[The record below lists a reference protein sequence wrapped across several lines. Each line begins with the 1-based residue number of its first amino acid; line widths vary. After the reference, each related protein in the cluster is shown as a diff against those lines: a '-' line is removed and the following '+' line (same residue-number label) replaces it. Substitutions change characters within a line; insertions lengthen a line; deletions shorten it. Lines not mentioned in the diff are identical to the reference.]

1 MMAGVLCWRAI
12 PELDLELFSQRHPK
26 ARRQID
32 RIRDMVS
39 LRIMPENDPIR
50 VPDVQKDNAR
60 GVSGMV
66 TDFFKQASKKIKLS

>member
-1 MMAGVLCWRAI
+1 M
-12 PELDLELFSQRHPK
+12 ELFLQRHPT

-50 VPDVQKDNAR
+50 VPEFQQDNAG

-66 TDFFKQASKKIKLS
+66 IDFFKQASKKIKLTKLT